1 MAAPGA
7 FKNDVQRIVKFIE
20 HQPAEPDE
28 REKHCPSDGLQ
39 GAYPMQFLYNMFS
52 QRREK
57 ALEKTE
63 EDLLPDHILTHHE
76 TQAVEQEE
84 DEREEGE
91 QGEKS
96 KRGRQTGAPMAQK

>member
-1 MAAPGA
+1 
-7 FKNDVQRIVKFIE
+7 
-20 HQPAEPDE
+20 
-28 REKHCPSDGLQ
+28 
-39 GAYPMQFLYNMFS
+39 MQLLYDMFS
-52 QRREK
+52 QRRDE

-63 EDLLPDHILTHHE
+63 EDLFPDYVLTHHE

-91 QGEKS
+91 QGEKC